1 MLANGPHATRPKI
14 SAEIEP
20 TDYRVIALTRECNG
34 LPWIPSENH
43 VKLAASPL
51 VDHTSSNRLD
61 EQVLRW
67 VSSEE
72 KKKEKEK
79 QEEYI
84 RTAGEES
91 DKYIVI
97 VFLILMSNL
106 SINRRILIRDM
117 LLVVVFSCFFIGN
130 SNYALCNEANFKFLR
145 IMKVENCSLQ

>member
-51 VDHTSSNRLD
+51 VDHTSSNRFD

-72 KKKEKEK
+72 KKKKEKEK

-97 VFLILMSNL
+97 VFLILMSL
-106 SINRRILIRDM
+106 YQLTGES
-117 LLVVVFSCFFIGN
+117 
-130 SNYALCNEANFKFLR
+130 
-145 IMKVENCSLQ
+145 